1 MKKHLLRTALSLC
14 GLGLLSL
21 GFTSC
26 IKDYTCRCEV
36 VYSGKPGL
44 PAPIT
49 KEYNIRDNSKGAL
62 SKCQA
67 ASQTTV
73 EMGITTTETCDLY

>member
-1 MKKHLLRTALSLC
+1 MKKQLLRATVTLC

-49 KEYNIRDNSKGAL
+49 KEYNVRDNSKGAS
-62 SKCQA
+62 SKCKA
-67 ASQTTV
+67 ASQTKT
-73 EMGITTTETCDLY
+73 EMGIVTTETCDLY